1 MTRVVS
7 TTAIFEMVKG
17 YVQESKATF
26 KLLYQSPLS
35 GLKIRSLTRGLGL
48 NKKL

>member
-17 YVQESKATF
+17 YV
-26 KLLYQSPLS
+26 QSPLS